1 VAVEGEALREVF
13 VRFSAEV
20 EGEDKLEHVSESA
33 DKAKEHVQE
42 AGEHAEHAEGLFHS
56 LGEALEGVA
65 AVFAGSELLH
75 GIRETTESLERLSH
89 LSEQTGIATESLQ
102 FYGFVVE
109 QAGGSAEEFN
119 GQLSA
124 LQRSLSRTDSAV
136 SPQTDALKKLGI
148 ETQNASG
155 DARDMNEVLP
165 EIFENFEKL
174 KNPQEEAAVATRL
187 FGKSGLAL
195 LPVLREGA
203 KGFEEYRA
211 QFEATGG
218 ATPQESIERAKE
230 YEKSLKRLT
239 ATFNDLKTHL
249 VTGVLPALTHATE
262 WITGF
267 TSSMSKFLKG
277 TTAGEHAV
285 FALAAAVAGPLMAA
299 LGPLILPGLK
309 FAGIFLAVDEVLGF
323 LEGKDSLIGRAID
336 GLFGDGSQNK
346 VREWITNFLK
356 ELKELHESSG
366 GIFEAIADGLTVALA
381 DMGIAVDEFFLNW
394 YKKWNDLVGA
404 TGGKLGLNIDT
415 KAAEDELAS
424 LKKVKDDIA
433 KDAYEKLHPEESA
446 AQREKEANEKRSN
459 AEAAAH
465 GGGAP
470 QTQAQMDAFAAQI
483 RNDPQALFRA
493 LKEQARERNG
503 GQFGPPTAPA
513 KAPGEQ
519 FGAPTLGESTN
530 TAGVLAEI
538 RANNRQKAAD
548 AEVQNLAL
556 APIPGA
562 NGTFFRGEV
571 GTGTRAPVVNDN
583 KVINI
588 HVDSKAGEDLKRT
601 VKQAVA
607 EALKDDSRSTMQA
620 ITQRGSK

>member
-1 VAVEGEALREVF
+1 VSDALREVF

-20 EGEDKLEHVSESA
+20 EGEDKLEHVGEAA
-33 DKAKEHVQE
+33 DKAKEHVKE
-42 AGEHAEHAEGLFHS
+42 AGEHAEHSEGLFKT
-56 LGEALEGVA
+56 LGETIEGVA

-75 GIRETTESLERLSH
+75 GIRETTEHLERLSH
-89 LSEQTGIATESLQ
+89 LSEQTGIATESLE

-119 GQLSA
+119 GQLAA
-124 LQRSLSRTDSAV
+124 LQRSLSKTERATA
-136 SPQTDALKKLGI
+136 PQTAALKKLGI
-148 ETQNASG
+148 ETAKANG
-155 DARDMNEVLP
+155 DALDMNEVLP
-165 EIFENFEKL
+165 EIFENFDKL

-230 YEKSLKRLT
+230 YEKALKRLT
-239 ATFNDLKTHL
+239 ATFNGLKTHL

-262 WITGF
+262 WLTGF

-285 FALAAAVAGPLMAA
+285 FALAAAIAGPLMAA

-336 GLFGDGSQNK
+336 GLFGEGSQNK
-346 VREWITNFLK
+346 VREWITNFVN
-356 ELKELHESSG
+356 ELKELHQSAG

-381 DMGIAVDEFFLNW
+381 DMGIAVDEFFLDW
-394 YKKWNDLVGA
+394 YKKWNDLVGV
-404 TGGKLGLNIDT
+404 TGNKIGISIDT
-415 KAAEDELAS
+415 TLAEQELAA
-424 LKKVKDDIA
+424 LKKTKDDIG
-433 KDAYEKLHPEESA
+433 KKAYERLNPEASA
-446 AQREKEANEKRSN
+446 AQREKEENEKRAN
-459 AEAAAH
+459 AEAGAH
-465 GGGAP
+465 GGGP
-470 QTQAQMDAFAAQI
+470 LQTQAQMDAFAAQQ

-519 FGAPTLGESTN
+519 FGPPTLGESTN
-530 TAGVLAEI
+530 TAGVLAEL

-548 AEVQNLAL
+548 AEVQAL
-556 APIPGA
+556 ATAAVPGA
-562 NGTFFRGEV
+562 NGTFIRGEV

-588 HVDSKAGEDLKRT
+588 HVDAKSGEDLKRT